1 MARFTLNYNGF
12 FQPNEIKKTITSWLE
27 DNEIDLDE
35 QKIKVKPNSY
45 ELKIKFSRD
54 YSSYIK
60 MEGEVSVQASDL
72 KKATMKKDSKE
83 VEGFTG
89 YLELSISFEFSFN
102 YDKPFKNAEG
112 SLAEFMKNKFKE
124 YSKGEEKYM
133 EKEEGNLMGD
143 FKKRIKDLLNI
154 YN

>member
-1 MARFTLNYNGF
+1 MAKFTLNYRGF
-12 FQPNEIKKTITSWLE
+12 FQPNEIKKVIISWLD
-27 DNEIDLDE
+27 DNDIDLDE
-35 QKIKVKPNSY
+35 QKMKVKPDSY

-54 YSSYIK
+54 YTSYIK
-60 MEGEVSVQASDL
+60 MEGEVLVQGADM

-83 VEGFTG
+83 IEGFTG
-89 YLELSISFEFSFN
+89 YLELTIAFEFSFN
-102 YDKPFKNAEG
+102 YDKPFKNSEG
-112 SLAEFMKNKFKE
+112 DIAEFMKKKFKE

-143 FKKRIKDLLNI
+143 FKKRIKELLNI